1 MYNMMRPLDKK
12 EIELMQS
19 SVEHIYDRFTK
30 IVAEG
35 RSMSVSD
42 VDAIA
47 QGRVWTGSQALELG
61 LVDAIGTLDQALIH
75 AALQIDSQNGLDNIQ
90 VVEYPKPL
98 TTAEMLASMLAG
110 EELLEM
116 AQSGKVYARL
126 PYDIEIK

>member
-1 MYNMMRPLDKK
+1 
-12 EIELMQS
+12 
-19 SVEHIYDRFTK
+19 
-30 IVAEG
+30 
-35 RSMSVSD
+35 MSVSD

-61 LVDAIGTLDQALIH
+61 LVDAIGTLDEALIH
-75 AALQIDSQNGLDNIQ
+75 AALLIDDQKGLDNIQ

-110 EELLEM
+110 EEHLEM